1 MLAANPARLMGGAS
15 PAGQPKERTLSEIRL
30 FVTTTEKHAGAVL
43 DVMSVI
49 FEDEDFAV
57 ATMEIDERRDVWE
70 ASVYMMAGE
79 EESVRSRLADALAAD
94 FSDLPIEREVLPE
107 IDWIAKSLEGLAP
120 VRAGRFVVHGSH
132 DRDKVKTG
140 EIAIEIDAGQAFGTG
155 HHGTTAG
162 CLEMLA
168 SVARSRRV
176 RNVLDLG
183 TGSGVLAIAARKL
196 LHVPGLATDIDP
208 VATRVASDNARRNGV
223 VDGLTFATAPG
234 FHSTAFGRRGP
245 FDLVIANIL
254 ARPLMKMAP
263 QLVANLA
270 PGGSVILSGILAEQR
285 WKVLA
290 AYNGQRLTHVR
301 TIWKNGWVTIHLTK

>member
-1 MLAANPARLMGGAS
+1 
-15 PAGQPKERTLSEIRL
+15 LSEIRL
-30 FVTTTEKHAGAVL
+30 FVTTTEKQAEAVL
-43 DVMSVI
+43 DVLTTV
-49 FEDEDFAV
+49 FGEEDYAI
-57 ATMEIDERRDVWE
+57 ATMEIDEKCDIWD
-70 ASVYMMAGE
+70 ASIYMMADE
-79 EESVRSRLADALAAD
+79 EADVKTRLEEALQAGFAHL
-94 FSDLPIEREVLPE
+94 SIEREVLPE

-168 SVARSRRV
+168 SVARTRRV
-176 RNVLDLG
+176 GNVLDLG
-183 TGSGVLAIAARKL
+183 TGSGVLAIAAWKL
-196 LHVPGLATDIDP
+196 LHVPVLATDIDP
-208 VATRVASDNARRNGV
+208 VATRVATENAERNGV
-223 VDGLTFATAPG
+223 VTGLAFATAPG
-234 FHSTAFGRRGP
+234 FHSTVFSANGP
-245 FDLVIANIL
+245 FDLIIANIL

-290 AYNGQRLTHVR
+290 AYNGPRLKHVR
-301 TIWKNGWVTIHLTK
+301 TIWRNGWVTIHLSK

>member
-1 MLAANPARLMGGAS
+1 M
-15 PAGQPKERTLSEIRL
+15 SEIRL
-30 FVTTTEKHAGAVL
+30 FVSTTEKQAGAVL
-43 DVMSVI
+43 DIMTAV
-49 FEDEDFAV
+49 FGEEDFAI
-57 ATMEIDERRDVWE
+57 ATMEIDETRDVWE
-70 ASVYMMAGE
+70 ASIYMMADE
-79 EESVRSRLADALAAD
+79 EAEVKARLEEALQPG
-94 FSDLPIEREVLPE
+94 FSHLPIEREVLPD

-140 EIAIEIDAGQAFGTG
+140 EVAIEIDAGQAFGTG

-168 SVARSRRV
+168 SVARTRRI

-196 LHVPGLATDIDP
+196 LHVPVLATDIDP
-208 VATRVASDNARRNGV
+208 IATRVATENARRNGV
-223 VDGLTFATAPG
+223 VTGLAFATAPG
-234 FHSTAFGRRGP
+234 FHSTTFSANGP
-245 FDLVIANIL
+245 FDLIIANIL

-263 QLVANLA
+263 ELVANLA

-290 AYNGQRLTHVR
+290 AYNGQHLEHVR
-301 TIWKNGWVTIHLTK
+301 TIWRNGWVTIHLAK